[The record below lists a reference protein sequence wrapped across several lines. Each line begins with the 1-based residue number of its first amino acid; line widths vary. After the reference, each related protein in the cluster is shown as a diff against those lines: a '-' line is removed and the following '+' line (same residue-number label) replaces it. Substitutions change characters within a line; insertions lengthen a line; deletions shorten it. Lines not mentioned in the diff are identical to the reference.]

1 MSTLETPRRGD
12 IWMVDLA
19 VPIGAEAA
27 FERPAVV
34 VSNNAANES
43 ASAMGRGVVTV
54 VPITSNVRRVY
65 PFQVRLA
72 ARPCGLRQES
82 KAQAEQIRA
91 VAVERLRKRVG
102 RVPRKIAIELDAAIR
117 LHLSL

>member
-1 MSTLETPRRGD
+1 MNGEAPRRGD
-12 IWMVDLA
+12 IWMVDFA
-19 VPIGAEAA
+19 EPMGAEAA

-43 ASAMGRGVVTV
+43 AAAMNRGVITV
-54 VPITSNVRRVY
+54 VPITANVRRVY
-65 PFQVRLA
+65 PFQVKIA
-72 ARPCGLRQES
+72 ARTGGLPRES

-91 VAVERLRKRVG
+91 VAVERLRDRMG
-102 RVPRKIAIELDAAIR
+102 RLPGRLLSDVDTALR